1 MKGESLGCGGSSWG
15 KVKIKMGA
23 EVGVV
28 ELCVGRPGNFE
39 IFEEGVEGY
48 VVHEIK
54 PLEFY

>member
-15 KVKIKMGA
+15 NVKIKMVA

-39 IFEEGVEGY
+39 IFEKGVEGY
-48 VVHEIK
+48 VVHEI
-54 PLEFY
+54 